1 VNQMSQ
7 RWNHIRNQGNNKA
20 PAAPCA
26 RRSSYR
32 LARRSPYD
40 AEGKNDGVSRTGIEH
55 VSILEWFHGERLGSA
70 RLPPASSGFRVPNF
84 EKRRAGG
91 LEKST
96 PPAWRF
102 CFCRRAVLIVFR

>member
-1 VNQMSQ
+1 MNQMSQ

-40 AEGKNDGVSRTGIEH
+40 AEGKNDGVSSDRHRTRLNTTAFVGTLEDGYIRKVPLPR
-55 VSILEWFHGERLGSA
+55 VS
-70 RLPPASSGFRVPNF
+70 P
-84 EKRRAGG
+84 
-91 LEKST
+91 
-96 PPAWRF
+96 
-102 CFCRRAVLIVFR
+102 